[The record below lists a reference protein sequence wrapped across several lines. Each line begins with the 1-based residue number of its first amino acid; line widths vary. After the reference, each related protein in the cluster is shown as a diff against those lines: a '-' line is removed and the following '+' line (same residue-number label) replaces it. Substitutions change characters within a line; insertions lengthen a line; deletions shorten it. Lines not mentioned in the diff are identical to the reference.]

1 MGRELHMERLVR
13 PREGASVFRWFM
25 CWIVLMREGIASS
38 TQEAGSIAEI
48 DPNVLP
54 FNSRKVGKGKR
65 CDREQIGIHRIDRN

>member
-1 MGRELHMERLVR
+1 MGRELHMERLDR
-13 PREGASVFRWFM
+13 LREGASVFRWFM
-25 CWIVLMREGIASS
+25 CWIVLMRGGIVSS

-54 FNSRKVGKGKR
+54 FNRKEVGKGKR

>member
-1 MGRELHMERLVR
+1 MERFVR
-13 PREGASVFRWFM
+13 LREGANVFRWFM

-54 FNSRKVGKGKR
+54 FNRKVGKGNR
-65 CDREQIGIHRIDRN
+65 CDSEQIGIHKIDRN